1 MRDRY
6 TSTSPVT
13 TRHGPLNRLSNDF
26 LGLTSHSPRTTTA
39 GPGGLEGPGPLLTP
53 SRNASFSM
61 PTAPMQL
68 DHNAAGPVGMTA
80 GSAGPPLLATVVHHQ
95 LTAADGR
102 PIQPDVLARIDKGFF
117 LYDSNW
123 TCYRRNYFSIACGYR
138 LKPSQTSLPIYVKR
152 NDILGGTARI
162 TAFAMSISAIVDDSA
177 GKPVELIQH
186 TPKRDKGPQHT
197 PDRIRLAPY
206 PDDSLGMF
214 SGALAAGRI
223 HHEYDPAPTAG
234 AAAVVSSAGG
244 ESPTMTQFERIQ
256 FKSATANNGKR
267 RAAQQYYR
275 LVVDLFADV
284 GTSFG
289 TEGRWIKVAERSS
302 APVVVRGRSPGHYQD
317 DRRGNASNMSPH
329 GSTATDVIHGGG
341 GGGGDGSG
349 RADSF
354 SGSGHH
360 HHHHHQV
367 MSALGEPLSVSVL
380 GRQGGGGGHEG
391 DAFSGRYH
399 APGDAFASWTGPA
412 LLCPDRS
419 LNLLPRR
426 RSGSCSSDSRT
437 PDLERYNTTTEE
449 QAYHQ
454 PYPLPPFEPAPS
466 YSSSS
471 TKCSSP
477 LCTRSQSWMELND
490 QGRGNVPELGAFGED
505 RPCSTYLSILSPLSR
520 KLEWDSRSG
529 TTTTSFVEALPLP
542 PAVDD
547 IYTR

>member
-1 MRDRY
+1 
-6 TSTSPVT
+6 
-13 TRHGPLNRLSNDF
+13 
-26 LGLTSHSPRTTTA
+26 
-39 GPGGLEGPGPLLTP
+39 
-53 SRNASFSM
+53 
-61 PTAPMQL
+61 MQL
-68 DHNAAGPVGMTA
+68 DHTATDSVGMTS
-80 GSAGPPLLATVVHHQ
+80 GSAGPPLLPTVVHHQ

-102 PIQPDVLARIDKGFF
+102 PVQPDILARIDKGFF
-117 LYDSNW
+117 LYDSDW
-123 TCYRRNYFSIACGYR
+123 TCYRRNYFSIACGYG
-138 LKPSQTSLPIYVKR
+138 LKPSQTSFPIYVKR
-152 NDILGGTARI
+152 NDILGGAARI

-177 GKPVELIQH
+177 GKPVDLIQH
-186 TPKRDKGPQHT
+186 TPKRDKGPQLR

-234 AAAVVSSAGG
+234 AAAAVSSAGG

-284 GTSFG
+284 GTSFE

-317 DRRGNASNMSPH
+317 DRRGNPSNMGPH
-329 GSTATDVIHGGG
+329 GSTANDAIHGGGGG

-360 HHHHHQV
+360 HHHHHHHQV
-367 MSALGEPLSVSVL
+367 MSTLGEPLSLSML
-380 GRQGGGGGHEG
+380 GRQGGGECHEG
-391 DAFSGRYH
+391 DVFSGRYH
-399 APGDAFASWTGPA
+399 ASGNALTSWTGPG
-412 LLCPDRS
+412 LLCPDRPLKLS
-419 LNLLPRR
+419 PRH
-426 RSGSCSSDSRT
+426 RSDSCSSDAGT
-437 PDLERYNTTTEE
+437 PDLERYNNTTEE

-454 PYPLPPFEPAPS
+454 PYPLPAYEPAPS
-466 YSSSS
+466 YSSPSK
-471 TKCSSP
+471 TKILSP

-490 QGRGNVPELGAFGED
+490 QGRGNVSELGAFGED

-520 KLEWDSRSG
+520 KLGWDSRSV

-542 PAVDD
+542 PAVDN
-547 IYTR
+547 IYTL